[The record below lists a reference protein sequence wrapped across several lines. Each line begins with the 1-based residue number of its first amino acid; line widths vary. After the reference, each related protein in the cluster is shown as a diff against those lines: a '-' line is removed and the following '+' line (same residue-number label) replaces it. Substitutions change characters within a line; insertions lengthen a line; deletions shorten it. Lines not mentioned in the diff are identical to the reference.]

1 MATSRRRAL
10 LVYADWNGINSEQWM
25 GTLHAELLRG
35 KEIFSFEY
43 APNWLESDDAQ
54 LLDPDLQ
61 LYSGKSIS
69 TKVPN
74 LTLAYFW
81 IHHPTGGEEC
91 L

>member
-25 GTLHAELLRG
+25 GTLHARLLRG

-43 APNWLESDDAQ
+43 APNWLESNDAQ

-61 LYSGKSIS
+61 LYS
-69 TKVPN
+69 
-74 LTLAYFW
+74 
-81 IHHPTGGEEC
+81 
-91 L
+91 